1 MIKFVGSH
9 VINYYKI
16 QRGTMSKVA
25 INTTHLL
32 FQDVEKIFYY
42 IKPGIIYIN

>member
-1 MIKFVGSH
+1 MGSH

>member
-1 MIKFVGSH
+1 
-9 VINYYKI
+9 
-16 QRGTMSKVA
+16 MSKVA

-42 IKPGIIYIN
+42 IKPGIIYNNSFKEGQKVDDKTMG